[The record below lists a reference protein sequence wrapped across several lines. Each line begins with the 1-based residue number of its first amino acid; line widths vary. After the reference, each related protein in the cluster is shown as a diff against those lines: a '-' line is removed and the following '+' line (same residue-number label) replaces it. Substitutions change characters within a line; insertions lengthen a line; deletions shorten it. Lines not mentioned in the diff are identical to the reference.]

1 MITPVITLNTGP
13 WEFKGTL
20 TIEGSPRSRADR
32 LCQRGRF
39 PGRDL
44 LGFPAGS
51 SGRPTCSQ
59 QEQNAAPG
67 STLAFIIQQ
76 SRRRHRTSRLLCRC
90 PFRMPQSRR
99 PPGCPLMTNQTAP
112 GCAAG
117 PPCLHGTRPRRCH
130 STPAPCLPSHMLS

>member
-51 SGRPTCSQ
+51 SGRPTCRQ
-59 QEQNAAPG
+59 QAASKRRTQRQDRRWLLLYSNHDGVIAPHVSSVNAH
-67 STLAFIIQQ
+67 SE
-76 SRRRHRTSRLLCRC
+76 
-90 PFRMPQSRR
+90 
-99 PPGCPLMTNQTAP
+99 
-112 GCAAG
+112 
-117 PPCLHGTRPRRCH
+117 CH
-130 STPAPCLPSHMLS
+130 SRDDHLDVP